1 MAASSAAG
9 SDEHRQA
16 FAERAIADLIVIL
29 QKKNKSGRRQIGTRR
44 AA

>member
-9 SDEHRQA
+9 SA
-16 FAERAIADLIVIL
+16 SIVKPFAERAIADLIVIL
-29 QKKNKSGRRQIGTRR
+29 QKQNESGRRQIGTGR